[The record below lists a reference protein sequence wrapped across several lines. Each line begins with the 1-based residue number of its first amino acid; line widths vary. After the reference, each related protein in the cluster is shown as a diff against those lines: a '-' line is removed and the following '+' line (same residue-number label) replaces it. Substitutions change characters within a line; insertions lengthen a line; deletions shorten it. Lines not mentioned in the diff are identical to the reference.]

1 MLSLTSTIR
10 DCTLALAAV
19 TPETLTPEQI
29 TSSME
34 KLKMVDV
41 DQLIRQFHAGL
52 PAKPEEDKEV
62 ETWEEERQQQ
72 ASALNRDLKQF
83 NDELS
88 RLKEL
93 HQTLNLMALEP
104 LITEAQKVIRPLYGL
119 TAGLNSS
126 DSF

>member
-19 TPETLTPEQI
+19 TPETLTPDQI

-34 KLKMVDV
+34 KLKMADV

-52 PAKPEEDKEV
+52 PAKPEREEEV

-72 ASALNRDLKQF
+72 ASALNRDLKSF

-88 RLKEL
+88 RIKDL
-93 HQTLNLMALEP
+93 HQTLNLPALEP
-104 LITEAQKVIRPLYGL
+104 LILAAQKIIRPLYNM
-119 TAGLNSS
+119 TSALNG
-126 DSF
+126 